1 MLSRPRLFI
10 VINSRD
16 PNTGMTF
23 SFIQQQFD
31 FLCSSIADYPVAN
44 AVMASSAVPGIF
56 APIAVRNFDLNCW
69 ERRDS
74 WVHNALKTRD
84 IYSREYQVALA
95 LERYCESARMPIV
108 RLVDDG
114 VTDNLGVRGSMMS
127 PVMHYGN
134 VADMT
139 GAFAQKRLDTVSR
152 VLVVVANAQTYE
164 DFVWSKQGRE
174 PGLIENITASFYSA
188 IGNTNS
194 ETVGLAE
201 HGFRQ
206 WANRVSRRPSR
217 RGKPPVDRQFAV
229 LTYDKIRGPAER
241 RAFNEIPTT
250 LSLEAEQV
258 DRVRALANRLLRE
271 SPEFQRFVARL
282 Q

>member
-10 VINSRD
+10 VINSSD
-16 PNTGMTF
+16 LNTGMTF
-23 SFIQQQFD
+23 SFIQQQFN

-56 APIAVRNFDLNCW
+56 APIAVRNFALDCR

-74 WVHNALKTRD
+74 WVHNALRTRD

-95 LERYCESARMPIV
+95 LERYSEPARMPIV
-108 RLVDDG
+108 RLEDGGVTARVDDESRYA
-114 VTDNLGVRGSMMS
+114 L
-127 PVMHYGN
+127 
-134 VADMT
+134 
-139 GAFAQKRLDTVSR
+139 LDTVSR
-152 VLVVVANAQTYE
+152 ILVVVANAQTYE

-174 PGLIENITASFYSA
+174 PGLIENITASFDSA
-188 IGNTNS
+188 VGLTNS

-201 HGFRQ
+201 RGFRQ
-206 WANRVSRRPSR
+206 WADRVSRRPSR
-217 RGKPPVDRQFAV
+217 RGKPPVDLQFAV
-229 LTYDKIRGPAER
+229 LTYDKIRDPAER

-258 DRVRALANRLLRE
+258 DRVRALAKRLLRE